1 MLTYKQQIT
10 ADCGDIILPKKT
22 MFFDI
27 ETTGF
32 SPDTTHLYMIGCCLY
47 EDDGWQLIQWFDDT
61 QTFEGEAALLSAF
74 SSAAKKLNT
83 VSLLTVK
90 LSTSL
95 T

>member
-61 QTFEGEAALLSAF
+61 QTFEGEAPSYPP
-74 SSAAKKLNT
+74 SYPRQKKLNT